1 MLARSISALSL
12 ALALPACATAVV
24 RPDAADAHWAAEKWP
39 GTTVEDLA
47 RGREVFVGR
56 CAGCH
61 TLPRPDVKTTDEWAG
76 VVAEMAPGARLSS
89 EDRDLVLRYLSA
101 ASARLRRAGVG
112 EGGASKRATPPR
124 ETGS

>member
-1 MLARSISALSL
+1 MAVALGVS
-12 ALALPACATAVV
+12 ACATAVI
-24 RPDAADAHWAAEKWP
+24 RPDAGDAHWASERWP

-61 TLPRPDVKTTDEWAG
+61 TLPRPDVKTTEEWAG

-101 ASARLRRAGVG
+101 ASAHLRRAGASP
-112 EGGASKRATPPR
+112 GASAAGTRADPR
-124 ETGS
+124 LAGLSPAK